1 MEILDRTVRT
11 AVLSDMKAIAKL
23 ERQLF
28 SDPWTE
34 EMLADCLQQSH
45 YALSIYVDEFQGV
58 KGYLITTHVAGEA
71 ELLRIGVDPD
81 CRRQGIGRILMDRF
95 VQLCEERE
103 TPDVFLEVRQ
113 SNHPAI
119 SLYEQFG
126 LEIVG
131 KRKNYYRGPDEDAA
145 LMAGRVKK

>member
-1 MEILDRTVRT
+1 MSKNYKREIL
-11 AVLSDMKAIAKL
+11 LHLGLFAKL